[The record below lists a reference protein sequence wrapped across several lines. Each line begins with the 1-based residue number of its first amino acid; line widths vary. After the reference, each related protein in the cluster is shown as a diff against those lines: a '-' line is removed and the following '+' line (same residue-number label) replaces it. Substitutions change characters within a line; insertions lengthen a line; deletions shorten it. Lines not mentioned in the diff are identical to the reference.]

1 MAAPDNEFDR
11 TLDARLRSFIIV
23 TEVDDGACFAGEL
36 FQRKYAHPAPNYPHH
51 LATFYRD
58 AQGRSELAHYLH
70 FFSSGDIW
78 LIGGACTDGDV
89 VRRMSPAHRAA
100 IQSAG
105 GLMLQATRYG
115 LRKFGA
121 SKDAIF
127 GHCGDARSFDVL
139 MQAGFQPIDHPHLL
153 VYWPRL
159 LDDARRQALIAQ
171 AEALGAF

>member
-1 MAAPDNEFDR
+1 MRDEPGNLEA
-11 TLDARLRSFIIV
+11 TLDARLRPFIVV
-23 TEVDDGACFAGEL
+23 TEVDEGARFAGEL
-36 FQRKYAHPAPNYPHH
+36 FERKYAHPAPNYPHH

-58 AQGRSELAHYLH
+58 ARGRCELAHYLH

-89 VRRMSPAHRAA
+89 VRRMSAEQRAA

-159 LDDARRQALIAQ
+159 LDDARRQTLIAQ

>member
-1 MAAPDNEFDR
+1 MTADLASLDA
-11 TLDARLRSFIIV
+11 TLDPRLREFVLV
-23 TEVDDGACFAGEL
+23 TEVDDGGRFADAL
-36 FQRKYAHPAPNYPHH
+36 FQRKYAHSAPTYPHH

-58 AQGRSELAHYLH
+58 GQGRYELVHFLH
-70 FFSSGDIW
+70 FFSSGNLW

-89 VRRMSPAHRAA
+89 VRRMSAAQRAA
-100 IQSAG
+100 LDSTG

-115 LRKFGA
+115 LHKFGA

-139 MQAGFQPIDHPHLL
+139 MQAGFQPVDHPHLL

-159 LDDARRQALIAQ
+159 LDESQRNALIAQ
-171 AEALGAF
+171 ADALGAF